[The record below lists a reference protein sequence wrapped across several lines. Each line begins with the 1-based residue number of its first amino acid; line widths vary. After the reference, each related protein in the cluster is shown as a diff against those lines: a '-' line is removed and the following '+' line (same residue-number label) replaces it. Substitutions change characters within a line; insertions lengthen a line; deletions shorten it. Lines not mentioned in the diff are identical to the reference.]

1 MRNLTNLVV
10 VFVLAA
16 ILAAC
21 GSSTSDRALS
31 GAGIGAASGAMLS
44 AATGG
49 DALNGAILGGAVGA
63 AVGGLTDEDDFD
75 LGDPIW
81 D

>member
-1 MRNLTNLVV
+1 M
-10 VFVLAA
+10 
-16 ILAAC
+16 LAAC
-21 GSSTSDRALS
+21 GSTTSDRALS
-31 GAGIGAASGAMLS
+31 GAGIGAASGAVLS

-49 DALNGAILGGAVGA
+49 DPLNGAILGGAVGA